1 MYAKHMI
8 NTRLW
13 YFSAIRNN
21 MNDEFVSI
29 IKDGMIDNKL
39 LIIDNKLFL

>member
-1 MYAKHMI
+1 M
-8 NTRLW
+8 N
-13 YFSAIRNN
+13 FSAIRNN
-21 MNDEFVSI
+21 INDEFVSI